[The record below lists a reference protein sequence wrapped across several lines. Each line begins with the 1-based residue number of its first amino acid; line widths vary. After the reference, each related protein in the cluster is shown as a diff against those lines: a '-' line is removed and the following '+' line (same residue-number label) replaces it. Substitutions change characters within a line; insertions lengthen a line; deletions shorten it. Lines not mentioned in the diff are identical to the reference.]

1 MRVLRLFGWMAL
13 ALWVAVVLTT
23 YGSARAEAFAREVA
37 RGKIWVS
44 PVWPEDKI
52 VRDYLVVKFRS
63 TETGK
68 TAFRAWG
75 LKVPDAALPPGWN
88 AISTQ
93 EAARAFGLNLQM
105 EKGKPSLESLKALA
119 LRLAEDPRVEMV
131 VFDYQVFEIPPKD
144 VLKPT
149 KLEGGPTPLA
159 TPNDPLYFAQWH
171 FTPTTPKRGA
181 NAEGAWDITDG
192 DPAIRV
198 AIIDT
203 GVTEGPLDGFQHP
216 FVFECNTAAPVG
228 PGVTCGP
235 GSQGDWHGH
244 GTHVAGTVA
253 QETAF
258 PPASDDGLAGIAT
271 DISLMAIQTFATGSG
286 VATGTDI
293 AEAITVAAQNGADV
307 INMSLGADCGTLTW
321 EDGCS
326 IPPVDAA
333 IDDAVNNYDVVIV
346 AAAGNAAE
354 TVVGTPANHP
364 LVIAVAATDQDSL
377 AYYSTY
383 GAGLSLSAPGGNF
396 LEDVDG
402 DSIADLIYQETHDG
416 ASPPNWGFYGYQGTS
431 MASPHV
437 AGAAA
442 LLRSHNPAANWRQ
455 VRYCLESTAVDGA
468 FGDPAGY
475 DAVYGWGLLDIE
487 AALNCIASPPPL
499 PTQPNAHSTTASLG
513 GISVTTPQ
521 NTTVDVVAHLS
532 ETQGADLTWSLFFSE
547 NNDCSTTDTISW
559 LSLDP
564 GQAASGTLTGYGA
577 TSIDLDIDPSTTPLG
592 TYTAYL
598 CISSND
604 PDPGPG
610 NNTGL
615 IPVPITVTIEASLPA
630 PDELACNAPAV
641 TFENGIP
648 STWTVVDN
656 EGTGV
661 VWDVTGSGTCAGD
674 SNYTNGSGKAACVN
688 SDAVGTVEFDTE
700 LRTNA
705 ITIPASATSAT
716 LRYTANYQNYNNR
729 DFLDLDI
736 STDGGVTWTTLLS
749 WNEDHPVGSLY
760 SPPGEDVVVDLS
772 PYIGQTI
779 ILRWHYY
786 DPNSGDW
793 DWYAQIDDVALD
805 CPGAPSLQPN
815 IDVNP
820 LSLSSTQDADTTT
833 TQPLTIANTG
843 NGDLAWSTGEEDQG
857 FTPLTEKPRAEQVGR
872 RFRLSAEDRLRMNI
886 QPQGDPSLIFTPG
899 LASAPVTL
907 DGQISPGEWDDA
919 AVMNISTGAVP
930 VLLYAKYDV
939 GSNTLYL
946 AVDDQWD
953 PSLTTTGT
961 PDQIIVDFDDE
972 GGTAPILFDD
982 QWTNTT
988 CPGSEQGEGTYWWGA
1003 AGLNTYDPVISGP
1016 TYCGENHAA
1025 STTVAVSDAAGNVQ
1039 YEVAIP
1045 LSGTTALQAAADTF
1059 FGFEIVVID
1068 GSGPY
1073 LDGAWP
1079 ILSDFTDPGTFGNIH
1094 LATQCVSL
1102 SDVGWLSLNPAGGT
1116 VAPGGSTNVTVTFD
1130 STGLAPGTYQAN
1142 LCIYSNDPDLPT
1154 GDNGTGLVVVP
1165 VTLNVKGADLEL
1177 TKTVDNATPLLGQN
1191 VTFTITVTE
1200 TKGVYDATG
1209 VEVTDLLPAGLTYV
1223 SHTASQGT
1231 YDPGTGVWNVGTIPA
1246 GGSATLDIVA
1256 QVAVTGA
1263 ITNEAEVTAV
1273 NEADPDST
1281 PGDGMGDDYA
1291 SVTLNAS
1298 PAADLSVDKTVD
1310 DATPLLGQNV
1320 TFTVT
1325 VNNGGPSDATGVEVT
1340 DLLPAGLTYV
1350 SHTASQGTYDPGTG
1364 VWNVGTI
1371 PVGGSATL
1379 DIVAQVAVTGAITN
1393 EAEVTAVNEADPD
1406 STPGDGMGDDYA
1418 SVTVNASP
1426 AADLELR
1433 MTASNDRPAPGE
1445 VITVTVDVRNVTPA
1459 VDAPNVL
1466 VKAFFGDGFEY
1477 VSHTASQGTVTV
1489 TISSVDI
1496 DWDVGT
1502 IPAGGNVTL
1511 TVQLKALETP
1521 SDWQAWAEVEDM
1533 GIVDR
1538 DSVPGDRRG
1547 DDYGTL
1553 DIRIALPPTGFPAG
1567 RVTVLPPKPEG
1578 LEFARTGLVLEIPRL
1593 GLEVPIVG
1601 VPSASWEAVA
1611 WLGNQ
1616 VGYIQSTTFP
1626 TWRGN
1631 SVLTAHN
1638 YLPTG
1643 MPGPFVDLDALR
1655 WGDVVRIHY
1664 LGTVYEY
1671 QVRRVT
1677 RVDATDLWPFKYPGA
1692 GTWVTLITC
1701 TGEYDEA
1708 SRLYSDRVVVQAV
1721 LMRTYAER

>member
-1 MRVLRLFGWMAL
+1 MRILRLFGWMML
-13 ALWVAVVLTT
+13 GLWVAIVLAT

-63 TETGK
+63 PEAGK
-68 TAFRAWG
+68 TTFRAWG
-75 LKVPDAALPPGWN
+75 MKMPDAVLPPGWN
-88 AISTQ
+88 AVSTQ

-131 VFDYQVFEIPPKD
+131 VFDYQVFQIPPKD

-149 KLEGGPTPLA
+149 KLESGPAPLA
-159 TPNDPLYFAQWH
+159 TPSDPFYFAQWH
-171 FTPTTPKRGA
+171 FTPTTPKKGA

-216 FVFECNTAAPVG
+216 FAFECNTADPVG

-271 DISLMAIQTFATGSG
+271 DISLMAIQTFATGTG
-286 VATGTDI
+286 FATGTDI

-321 EDGCS
+321 EDGCN

-346 AAAGNAAE
+346 ASAGNAAE
-354 TVVGTPANHP
+354 SVVGTPANHP
-364 LVIAVAATDQDSL
+364 LVIAVAATDQNSL

-416 ASPPNWGFYGYQGTS
+416 ASPPNWGFYGFQGTS

-475 DAVYGWGLLDIE
+475 DAIYGWGLLDIE
-487 AALNCIASPPPL
+487 AALNCIASPSL
-499 PTQPNAHSTTASLG
+499 PAQPNAHSTTASLG

-521 NTTVDVVAHLS
+521 NATVDVVAYLS
-532 ETQGADLTWSLFFSE
+532 ETQGVNLTWSLFFSE

-564 GQAASGTLTGYGA
+564 GQAASGTLTAYGA

-615 IPVPITVTIEASLPA
+615 IPVPITVTIEASLSA
-630 PDELACNAPAV
+630 PDELACNASAV

-688 SDAVGTVEFDTE
+688 SDAVGSVEFDTE
-700 LRTNA
+700 LWTNP

-716 LRYTANYQNYNNR
+716 LRYTANYQNYASR
-729 DFLDLDI
+729 DFLDLDV
-736 STDGGVTWTTLLS
+736 STDGGATWTTLLS

-793 DWYAQIDDVALD
+793 DWYAQIDDVVLD

-872 RFRLSAEDRLRMNI
+872 RFRLSAADRLRMNI

-919 AVMNISTGAVP
+919 AVMDIGVGPVP

-1003 AGLNTYDPVISGP
+1003 AGLNIYDPVISGP

-1059 FGFEIVVID
+1059 FGLEIVVID

-1079 ILSDFTDPGTFGNIH
+1079 ISSDFTDPSTFGNIH
-1094 LATQCVSL
+1094 LATQCVAL
-1102 SDVGWLSLNPAGGT
+1102 SNVGWLSTNPVGGI
-1116 VAPGGSTNVTVTFD
+1116 VVPGDSINVDVTFD

-1165 VTLNVKGADLEL
+1165 VTLNVRGADLEL

-1200 TKGVYDATG
+1200 TKGVYDATN
-1209 VEVTDLLPAGLTYV
+1209 VEVTDQLPAGLSYV

-1256 QVAVTGA
+1256 QVTATGS

-1273 NEADPDST
+1273 TEADPDST
-1281 PGDGMGDDYA
+1281 PGDGMGDDYD
-1291 SVTLNAS
+1291 SVTL
-1298 PAADLSVDKTVD
+1298 
-1310 DATPLLGQNV
+1310 
-1320 TFTVT
+1320 
-1325 VNNGGPSDATGVEVT
+1325 
-1340 DLLPAGLTYV
+1340 
-1350 SHTASQGTYDPGTG
+1350 
-1364 VWNVGTI
+1364 
-1371 PVGGSATL
+1371 
-1379 DIVAQVAVTGAITN
+1379 
-1393 EAEVTAVNEADPD
+1393 
-1406 STPGDGMGDDYA
+1406 
-1418 SVTVNASP
+1418 NASP

-1521 SDWQAWAEVEDM
+1521 SDWQAWAEVVDM

-1547 DDYGTL
+1547 DDYAEL
-1553 DIRIALPPTGFPAG
+1553 DIRVALPPTGFPAG

-1601 VPSASWEAVA
+1601 VPSASWDAVA

-1643 MPGPFVDLDALR
+1643 MPGPFVDLNALR

-1677 RVDATDLWPFKYPGA
+1677 RVDATDLWPFEYPGA